1 MKQDNLE
8 KCKSVIDG
16 DMDAIKWLFMK
27 YQPKMFFF
35 CNEFFHNDS
44 LSKDLVQD
52 SFVAFLE
59 DHYKIKDPKCVV
71 SYLFGI
77 LRNRCLKEVRA
88 QAIRNRFTNIDLL
101 NLQEME
107 LSNWSSDDNI
117 LDRIFSDELG
127 SGYRK
132 AVEGLS
138 DQCRRIISLSREEG
152 MKYCEIA
159 EKLNISQRTV
169 ENEVYRG
176 LKVIKQSLKGFI
188 PILLLFI
195 LL

>member
-1 MKQDNLE
+1 MKPDDLE
-8 KCKSVIDG
+8 RCKSVIDG
-16 DMDAIKWLFMK
+16 DIDAIKWLFMK

-52 SFVAFLE
+52 SFVSFME
-59 DHYKIKDPKCVV
+59 DHDKIKDPNCVV

-77 LRNRCLKEVRA
+77 LRNRCLKEARA
-88 QAIRNRFTNIDLL
+88 IAIRNRFTNIDLL

-107 LSNWSSDDNI
+107 LSNWPSDENI
-117 LDRIFSDELG
+117 LDQIFSDELE

-132 AVEGLS
+132 AVNGLS
-138 DQCRRIISLSREEG
+138 DQCRRIISLSREKG

-159 EKLNISQRTV
+159 KELNISQRTV

-176 LKVIKQSLKGFI
+176 LKVLKQSLKGFI
-188 PILLLFI
+188 PAFLLF
-195 LL
+195 LFL